1 MRDDERAEE
10 GGGLGT
16 CARRPWRRPGGDAGR
31 LDFMSS
37 SKDGHT
43 GGGVVVFVGTEMG
56 EAEKSRRGGRELE
69 VGERCM
75 QFAVVT

>member
-1 MRDDERAEE
+1 MGPGLLGGRGETGEHECVMMSVQRNAE
-10 GGGLGT
+10 LV
-16 CARRPWRRPGGDAGR
+16 
-31 LDFMSS
+31 SS
-37 SKDGHT
+37 SEDSHT

>member
-1 MRDDERAEE
+1 MMSVQRNAE
-10 GGGLGT
+10 LV
-16 CARRPWRRPGGDAGR
+16 
-31 LDFMSS
+31 SS
-37 SKDGHT
+37 SEDSHT

>member
-1 MRDDERAEE
+1 MTMSVQRKAEACGLAQDGH
-10 GGGLGT
+10 GGGL
-16 CARRPWRRPGGDAGR
+16 GGDAGR
-31 LDFMSS
+31 LDFVSS

-75 QFAVVT
+75 QLAVVT